1 MWQTRFRLSELLLLE
16 PISVPIANWKRRKG
30 SAPACPEELGDTQVN
45 LMATVMS
52 KWLQA
57 SQQAAM
63 KLALRKAWFPV
74 LT

>member
-1 MWQTRFRLSELLLLE
+1 MWQTQFRLSELPLLE
-16 PISVPIANWKRRKG
+16 PISVPTANWKPRKG

-45 LMATVMS
+45 LMAAGMS

-63 KLALRKAWFPV
+63 KLALRKAWFLV